1 MKEEVNPRECSKK
14 GAKNMGNLE
23 NCCIFAEDKLHL
35 GIIFKQ
41 AWYSALG
48 LHYLCKRL
56 VAPRQRLKGETKNPE
71 LWWRQTTDD
80 CLWASN
86 LLRK

>member
-1 MKEEVNPRECSKK
+1 
-14 GAKNMGNLE
+14 MGNLE

-56 VAPRQRLKGETKNPE
+56 VAPRQRLQGETKNPE
-71 LWWRQTTDD
+71 L
-80 CLWASN
+80 
-86 LLRK
+86 